1 MWKAVR
7 ENPRAVTYAVLMHVG
22 LLLLLVVSLDWT
34 PDSVKPGTNKPIQAE
49 LVDMSKLR
57 KIEAQKELEQQRL
70 EAAKRKQEQQQQDKV
85 EAERK
90 QKAEQD
96 KQRQAEL
103 ERKQKAEQEKQRKA
117 EAERKQK
124 VEEDKQRKAEAERKQ
139 KVEEDKQRK
148 AEAERKQKAEE
159 DKQRK
164 AEAERK
170 QKAEQ
175 EKQRKAEAER
185 KQKAEEEKKRKAEAD
200 ARQREAEQALQA
212 QLAEEESLARAT
224 SALSEYIPYIQE
236 KVQNS
241 WLRPAGSPR
250 GLRCVI
256 RVKLIP
262 GGEVVDARVVKSSGD
277 ALFDRSVESAVL
289 KASPLPLPADPAL
302 FKHFRE
308 IDFNFSPD

>member
-57 KIEAQKELEQQRL
+57 KIEAQKKLEQQRI
-70 EAAKRKQEQQQQDKV
+70 EAEKRKQEQEKQDKV
-85 EAERK
+85 EAQRKQKAEQDKKRKAEVERK

-96 KQRQAEL
+96 KKRKVDA
-103 ERKQKAEQEKQRKA
+103 ERKQKAEQ
-117 EAERKQK
+117 
-124 VEEDKQRKAEAERKQ
+124 
-139 KVEEDKQRK
+139 
-148 AEAERKQKAEE
+148 

-175 EKQRKAEAER
+175 DKKRKAEAER
-185 KQKAEEEKKRKAEAD
+185 KQKAEQEKQRKAEAD

-224 SALSEYIPYIQE
+224 SALSEFIPYIQE

-262 GGEVVDARVVKSSGD
+262 GGEVVGANVVKSSGD

-302 FKHFRE
+302 FKHFRV

>member
-7 ENPRAVTYAVLMHVG
+7 ENPRAVTYAVLMHVV
-22 LLLLLVVSLDWT
+22 LLLLLVFSLDWT
-34 PDSVKPGTNKPIQAE
+34 PKSVKPGTNKPIQAE

-57 KIEAQKELEQQRL
+57 KIEAQKKLEQQRI
-70 EAAKRKQEQQQQDKV
+70 EAEKRKQEQDKQRKV

-90 QKAEQD
+90 QKAEQE
-96 KQRQAEL
+96 KKRKAEAQ
-103 ERKQKAEQEKQRKA
+103 RKQKAEQEKQRKA
-117 EAERKQK
+117 EA
-124 VEEDKQRKAEAERKQ
+124 A
-139 KVEEDKQRK
+139 
-148 AEAERKQKAEE
+148 
-159 DKQRK
+159 
-164 AEAERK
+164 
-170 QKAEQ
+170 
-175 EKQRKAEAER
+175 
-185 KQKAEEEKKRKAEAD
+185 

-241 WLRPAGSPR
+241 WRRPAGSPR

-262 GGEVVDARVVKSSGD
+262 GGEVVGAKVVKSSGD

-308 IDFNFSPD
+308 INFNFSPD